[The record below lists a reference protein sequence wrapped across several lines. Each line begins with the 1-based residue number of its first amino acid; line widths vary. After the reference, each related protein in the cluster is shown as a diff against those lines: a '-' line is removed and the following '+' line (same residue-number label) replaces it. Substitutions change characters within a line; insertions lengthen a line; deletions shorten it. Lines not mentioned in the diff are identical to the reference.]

1 VSSPTEAPLFADL
14 IKIDHAAF
22 AEPGHIPMMASKSK
36 KLNQAELA
44 PLLKVANTS
53 AVLEPPAAIPDVHSA
68 RLIAL
73 GYMAYLEGRLRMT
86 SAGRY
91 RIAVAENQHRPAA
104 KA

>member
-1 VSSPTEAPLFADL
+1 
-14 IKIDHAAF
+14 
-22 AEPGHIPMMASKSK
+22 MMASKSK

-44 PLLKVANTS
+44 SLLKVANTS
-53 AVLEPPAAIPDVHSA
+53 AVLEPPAAIPDAHSA

-91 RIAVAENQHRPAA
+91 RTAVAENQKAA
-104 KA
+104 KE